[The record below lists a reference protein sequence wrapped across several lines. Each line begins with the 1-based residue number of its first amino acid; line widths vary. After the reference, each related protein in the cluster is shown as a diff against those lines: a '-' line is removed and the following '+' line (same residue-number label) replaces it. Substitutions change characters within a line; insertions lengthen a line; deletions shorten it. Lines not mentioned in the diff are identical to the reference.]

1 MKSISLLMALGV
13 ALSMAGCA
21 KEEAKKP
28 IDDKKAPMGS
38 GLNPEERLDEERLAQ
53 ATDGLRF
60 QGGLVTVAAPKAS
73 DQRTG
78 ETLRQK
84 AEQVTAE
91 RNTWFV
97 SVGAFRDAIIADPG
111 NAKSYEGLARA
122 LLLEGKTDR
131 AEAALGTAVKLS
143 PKFAKAR
150 YELGMVKQMDSDYV
164 GAVAE
169 WQSLTQIDPGYSDVF
184 ARMAIA
190 SYYAQDYTSAWK
202 YLAQADQRKQSVP
215 PQFRPLLRE
224 ADPRP

>member
-1 MKSISLLMALGV
+1 MALGV

-21 KEEAKKP
+21 KEEVKKP
-28 IDDKKAPMGS
+28 VDDKKAPLGS
-38 GLNPEERLDEERLAQ
+38 GLNPQERLDEERLAQ

-60 QGGLVTVAAPKAS
+60 QSGLVTVAVPKAT
-73 DQRTG
+73 DVRVG
-78 ETLRQK
+78 ETLRQN
-84 AEQVTAE
+84 AEQVTVE

-97 SVGAFRDAIIADPG
+97 SVGAFRDAILADPR

-131 AEAALGTAVKLS
+131 AEAALATAIKLS

-150 YELGMVKQMDSDYV
+150 YELGMVKQMDSDYA

-169 WQSLTQIDPGYSDVF
+169 WKGLTQVDPGYGDVF

-190 SYYAQDYTSAWK
+190 SYYTQDYSSAWK

-215 PQFRPLLRE
+215 PQFRSLLRE